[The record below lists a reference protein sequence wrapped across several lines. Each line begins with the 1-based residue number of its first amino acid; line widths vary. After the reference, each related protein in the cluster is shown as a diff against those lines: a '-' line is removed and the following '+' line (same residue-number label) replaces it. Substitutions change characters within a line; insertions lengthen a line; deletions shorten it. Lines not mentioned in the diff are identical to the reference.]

1 MGSNISRLVLGH
13 ALLIGACVSI
23 LVALG
28 SQGLDDSLARSVLIT
43 ASSLT
48 AAVGSGIT
56 AFILLSVEHAAAP
69 RAKRKRPPQLQGR

>member
-1 MGSNISRLVLGH
+1 MSSNISRLVLGH

-23 LVALG
+23 VVALG

-56 AFILLSVEHAAAP
+56 AFILLNVEHDTAP
-69 RAKRKRPPQLQGR
+69 RAKPRRPQQLQGR